1 MTKIISE
8 KELQKDVE
16 SLKQKVNGDL
26 CPTEFSG
33 DDLHNFLGCFED
45 RDTLETVPIY
55 DNSLKRETVAL
66 VIKREGEIVMILQRG
81 KVPDD

>member
-33 DDLHNFLGCFED
+33 KDLEEFLSCFQEE
-45 RDTLETVPIY
+45 DTLETVPLY
-55 DNSLKRETVAL
+55 DSRLKRETVAL
-66 VIKREGEIVMILQRG
+66 VIRRDDNVIMILQRG
-81 KVPDD
+81 KPVGD